1 MVFLTIAEILDMAI
15 MIAFV
20 GFIFKDAFPRQRV
33 DDPIAYYTNASRSD
47 FWFAVMAV
55 APAIILHEF
64 GHKLIAVAFGLQAS
78 FNAAYGW
85 LILGTLLKLMN
96 FGFIFFVPAYVS
108 FGCAGFG
115 CVILPWQNI
124 LIAFAGPLVNLL
136 LWGVASVLLYQ
147 KGIKEQHR
155 DILFLTKRINMFLFV
170 FNMIPIPGFDGHK
183 VLLGIF
189 QLF

>member
-1 MVFLTIAEILDMAI
+1 
-15 MIAFV
+15 
-20 GFIFKDAFPRQRV
+20 
-33 DDPIAYYTNASRSD
+33 
-47 FWFAVMAV
+47 MAV